1 MVAKTYAK
9 GSGSRKAKPTK
20 DGEVQTA
27 SSIGMVANFLKYV
40 YPSAAAAGTALTGYG
55 INRVVKE
62 KDKEV
67 KDRKYKKKM
76 KELDQEDKDLAKK
89 KTKKK

>member
-1 MVAKTYAK
+1 MAKTYAK

-27 SSIGMVANFLKYV
+27 GIGGYLLHRQYEATQDLRALANEEK
-40 YPSAAAAGTALTGYG
+40 
-55 INRVVKE
+55 KE
-62 KDKEV
+62 N
-67 KDRKYKKKM
+67 
-76 KELDQEDKDLAKK
+76 LAKK

>member
-1 MVAKTYAK
+1 MAKTYAK

-27 SSIGMVANFLKYV
+27 GIGVVANFLKYV
-40 YPSAAAAGTALTGYG
+40 YAPAVAAGTALTGYG
-55 INRVVKE
+55 INRAVKE

-76 KELDQEDKDLAKK
+76 KELDQADKDLAKK